1 VAPRRFWL
9 SAPTFSRLAGSVSGL
24 MGLCFLGAWL
34 VGRPEYQQFG
44 GRNMKTNSA
53 LCILVLG
60 AVLVLLTRPGR
71 ARLVGRVLALG
82 AATVGL
88 LTLTQHLTGLDFGID
103 QLLAPD
109 PMSVDVRH
117 PNRMSPPA
125 ALSFLL
131 LGLALALAPGPRRAV
146 LASQLLCATALGV
159 AGLTLIG
166 YLYEASFLYRPTSF
180 VRFSPYTATGVLLLA
195 SGTLVLRPEVGLA
208 LRFSGEGAGSL
219 LARRLLLVIGLLPVL
234 LGWFRLEAHRLGLFD
249 EGAGT
254 ALMVIATIAGLAM
267 VLFVLARSLDRT
279 DERRAHS
286 EAQLRQSSELIAAL
300 ARAPTVAEVAT
311 ATVEVGLSAL
321 GARAGSFMLLDDSG
335 TQLEICRSQGY
346 DDSVRDSFARIPL
359 DADFP
364 VCQAVRER
372 RPVFISGA
380 EEYLR
385 RYPSLRADQV
395 ARQHIAWA
403 ALPLEGRDKVLGVIG
418 LSYDTGVNFDGA
430 TRDHLMRLAWQCGQA
445 LERALLFDAQ
455 IRAEERLRQAL
466 AEAQQA
472 REVAESASRAKDEFL
487 AMLGH
492 ELRNPLSP
500 IVSALHLMQL
510 RGGTQLHKERATIE
524 RQVRHMVRLV
534 DDLMDVSRI
543 TRGKI
548 ELRRQPVN
556 LAGAIN
562 AALEVVSPLLEQQKH
577 RLEID
582 VPPEL
587 ELSADP
593 ERLSQ
598 IISNLLSN
606 AAKYTEAGGDIRV
619 TAREVQGQVDGVPRQ
634 VVLTVA
640 DTGAGIPADLLP
652 RVFDLFVQGGRTI
665 ERAQGGLGLGLA
677 IVRSLV
683 QLHGGAVE
691 VASPGPG
698 QGSTFSVTFPSAAT
712 VTSSSLEA
720 VASPAAPGGVRR
732 RILVVDDNRDAAE
745 SLSEALESE
754 GHEVRVAFDGASAVA
769 LGQEYR
775 PSVVFLDIGL
785 PVMDGYEVA
794 RKLRALDNGY
804 RPLLVAISGY
814 GQPSDRQRA
823 IEAGFDQHLVKP
835 VSVEITLALAASE
848 PASA

>member
-1 VAPRRFWL
+1 
-9 SAPTFSRLAGSVSGL
+9 
-24 MGLCFLGAWL
+24 
-34 VGRPEYQQFG
+34 
-44 GRNMKTNSA
+44 
-53 LCILVLG
+53 
-60 AVLVLLTRPGR
+60 
-71 ARLVGRVLALG
+71 
-82 AATVGL
+82 
-88 LTLTQHLTGLDFGID
+88 
-103 QLLAPD
+103 
-109 PMSVDVRH
+109 MSLDVRH

-131 LGLALALAPGPRRAV
+131 LGPALALAPGPRRAV

-195 SGTLVLRPEVGLA
+195 SGTLVLRPEMGLA
-208 LRFSGEGAGSL
+208 RRFSGEGAGSL

-372 RPVFISGA
+372 RPVFISGT

-385 RYPSLRADQV
+385 RYPTLRADQV

-619 TAREVQGQVDGVPRQ
+619 TAREVQGQVDGGQRQ

-640 DTGAGIPADLLP
+640 DTGAGIAADLLP

-683 QLHGGAVE
+683 QLHGGTVE

-698 QGSTFSVTFPSAAT
+698 QGSSFSVTIPSAAT

-720 VASPAAPGGVRR
+720 VASPSAPGGVRR

-814 GQPSDRQRA
+814 GQPSDRERA
-823 IEAGFDQHLVKP
+823 LEAGFDQHLVKP